1 MEREGSESEA
11 GNTSKTRK
19 PSRNKLA
26 CNIACLDGVNFN
38 INIEVCYVASFQF
51 IRIAH

>member
-11 GNTSKTRK
+11 GEVFKTRK

-26 CNIACLDGVNFN
+26 CNIACLDGASFN
-38 INIEVCYVASFQF
+38 INIEVCCEFAF
-51 IRIAH
+51 